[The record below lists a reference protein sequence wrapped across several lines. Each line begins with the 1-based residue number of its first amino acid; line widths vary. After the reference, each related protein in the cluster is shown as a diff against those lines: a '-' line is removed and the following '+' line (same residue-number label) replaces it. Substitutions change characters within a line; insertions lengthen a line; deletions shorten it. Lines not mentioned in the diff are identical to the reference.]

1 MKLKVQSIINRLKS
15 YVCEAVKRIEIT
27 NKLDYDKDSI
37 YLHDNIRLGACKKEQ
52 ETVKWI
58 EGFGK
63 NDIFFDIGANIGA
76 YSLIASNYVKKVYA
90 FEPSVF
96 TYNVLTKNIYTNKRA
111 NITSFNIALSDS
123 KKVGEFIYS
132 SVVAGSSCHSF
143 DKKLKEESLRQEMLS
158 YSIDELIKD
167 FDIPSPNHIKID
179 VDGAEFKILE
189 GAVKTIS
196 ESNFKSLL
204 VEADED
210 SKQLFDFLD
219 SLGLEKKQR
228 HYISCDNIYNYL
240 FMRRG

>member
-1 MKLKVQSIINRLKS
+1 MRL
-15 YVCEAVKRIEIT
+15 C
-27 NKLDYDKDSI
+27 L
-37 YLHDNIRLGACKKEQ
+37 
-52 ETVKWI
+52 
-58 EGFGK
+58 
-63 NDIFFDIGANIGA
+63 
-76 YSLIASNYVKKVYA
+76 
-90 FEPSVF
+90 
-96 TYNVLTKNIYTNKRA
+96 
-111 NITSFNIALSDS
+111 
-123 KKVGEFIYS
+123 
-132 SVVAGSSCHSF
+132 
-143 DKKLKEESLRQEMLS
+143 LS